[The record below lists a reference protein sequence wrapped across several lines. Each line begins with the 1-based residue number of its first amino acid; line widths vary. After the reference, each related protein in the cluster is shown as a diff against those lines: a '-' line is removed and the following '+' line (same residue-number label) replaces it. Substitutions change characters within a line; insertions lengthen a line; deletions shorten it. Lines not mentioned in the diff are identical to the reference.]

1 MRYIV
6 PDACD
11 GMLLRTYLCQVLRL
25 SHRHLA
31 RLKRAE
37 DGILLGGR
45 RVSVRAVLRAGDE
58 LVLASDE
65 ADETSVVPGGQMP
78 PVLYEDEDILICNKL
93 GDMPT
98 HPSQG
103 HFDDT
108 LANAVA
114 AYDIARTGQARV
126 FRPITRLDR
135 ETSGIVLIAR
145 TRHAATLLSEQM
157 RLRQIQKT
165 YLAILDGAIQADEGQ
180 ICAAIRRA
188 RESIILREICDEDA
202 PGAQRAL
209 THYRVLAK
217 WSVGKHTRTL
227 VKALPETGR
236 THQLRLHFAHVSA
249 PIAGD
254 GLYGH
259 DLSNIDLSNID
270 SSDIDTPS
278 RQCLHAYALTF
289 THPIKEQSMTV
300 TAPIPDDMARHLPPD
315 ALSLLT
321 TPLKGD

>member
-1 MRYIV
+1 MRYII
-6 PDACD
+6 PAAYD
-11 GMLLRTYLCQVLRL
+11 GMLLRDYLCQVLRL

-31 RLKRAE
+31 QLKRTE
-37 DGILLGGR
+37 DGILVGGR
-45 RVSVRAVLRAGDE
+45 RVSVRAVLLAGDE

-65 ADETSVVPGGQMP
+65 ANETSVVPGGRMP
-78 PVLYEDEDILICNKL
+78 PVLYEDEDVLICNKP

-114 AYDIARTGQARV
+114 AYDIAQAGQARV

-145 TRHAATLLSEQM
+145 TRHAATRLSEQM
-157 RLRQIQKT
+157 RLRHIQKT
-165 YLAILDGAIQADEGQ
+165 YLAILDGTIQADEGQ
-180 ICAAIRRA
+180 ICTAIRRA
-188 RESIILREICDEDA
+188 RESIILREICAKDA
-202 PGAQRAL
+202 PGAQDAL
-209 THYRVLAK
+209 THYRVLGS
-217 WSVGKHTRTL
+217 WSVGGHTRTL

-236 THQLRLHFAHVSA
+236 THQLRLHFAHIGA

-259 DLSNIDLSNID
+259 SV
-270 SSDIDTPS
+270 SDIAPPR

-289 THPIKEQSMTV
+289 THPITEQAMTI
-300 TAPIPDDMARHLPPD
+300 TAPIPDDMAQHLPLD
-315 ALSLLT
+315 TLALLT
-321 TPLKGD
+321 TPPKGD